1 VKALARVAIVLAA
14 CGGKTNSPA
23 AEDAKRPPLHGDATP
38 DPPRDAAPP
47 ATGGKGDLAVRVEWR
62 DVPVAMR
69 TSPARTPCGTPK
81 PPVVAPTT
89 TWGIPDVFVAIDA
102 PYTGEERAARMAV
115 GECTVSPRV
124 AVGDYLALAS
134 TAPAPVKAVL
144 TKRGELR
151 AGTVELHDGAATTIS
166 LPITGHEARFVL
178 DANSLYELAANG
190 DSAWILSAAAA
201 ITDASGVATFRDT
214 PSGSRA
220 VYAFLPPRG
229 TKAMGNGASAG
240 VTAGALAEV
249 TIQLAPPP

>member
-1 VKALARVAIVLAA
+1 VVKALAYVAVVLAA
-14 CGGKTNSPA
+14 CGAKTGSP
-23 AEDAKRPPLHGDATP
+23 AEDAKRPPPHGDAT
-38 DPPRDAAPP
+38 DPPRDAAAP
-47 ATGGKGDLAVRVEWR
+47 ATGGKGDLAVRVEWH

-69 TSPARTPCGTPK
+69 TSPARTTCGMPK
-81 PPVVAPTT
+81 PPFVAPTT

-102 PYTGEERAARMAV
+102 PYTGEERAARVVV
-115 GECTVSPRV
+115 GECTAWPRV
-124 AVGDYLALAS
+124 AVGDYVAVAS
-134 TAPAPVKAVL
+134 AAPAPVKAVL

-151 AGTVELHDGAATTIS
+151 AGTVELHDGAATTIL

-190 DSAWILSAAAA
+190 DSAWILSASAA
-201 ITDASGVATFRDT
+201 ITDASGVATFRDA

-220 VYAFLPPRG
+220 IYAFLPPRG
-229 TKAMGNGASAG
+229 AKAMGNGASAG

>member
-1 VKALARVAIVLAA
+1 VVKGLAGLAVILAA
-14 CGGKTNSPA
+14 CGAKTSGA
-23 AEDAKRPPLHGDATP
+23 VEDAKRSPPHGDATS
-38 DPPRDAAPP
+38 DPPRDAAAP
-47 ATGGKGDLAVRVEWR
+47 ATGGKGYLAVRVEWH

-69 TSPARTPCGTPK
+69 TSPARASCGTPK
-81 PPVVAPTT
+81 SPVVAPTT

-102 PYTGEERAARMAV
+102 PYTGEERAARIVV
-115 GECTVSPRV
+115 GECAASPRV
-124 AVGDYLALAS
+124 AVGDYVALAS

-151 AGTVELHDGAATTIS
+151 AGTVELHDGAATTIL

-190 DSAWILSAAAA
+190 DSAWILSASAA

-229 TKAMGNGASAG
+229 AKAMGNGASAG